1 MLIAYLRKRIVWA
14 GILLYAGIGIVL
26 DAFTAYDILPPC
38 LWHRLFGG
46 ACPGCGLTTAFT
58 HLVRLE
64 FRAAIDANPLSPLIA
79 LLLVACIVIDYRK
92 FVQRS

>member
-64 FRAAIDANPLSPLIA
+64 FCAAIDAHPLSPLIA

>member
-38 LWHRLFGG
+38 LWRRPFGG

-64 FRAAIDANPLSPLIA
+64 FRTAIDAHPLSPLIA

>member
-1 MLIAYLRKRIVWA
+1 MLIAYLRKRIVWV
-14 GILLYAGIGIVL
+14 GILLYAMIGIVL

-38 LWHRLFGG
+38 LWRHLFGS

-64 FRAAIDANPLSPLIA
+64 FRAAIDAHPLSPLIA
-79 LLLVACIVIDYRK
+79 ALLIVCIVIDYRK
-92 FVQRS
+92 FVQRR

>member
-38 LWHRLFGG
+38 LWRRLFGG

-64 FRAAIDANPLSPLIA
+64 FRAAIEAHPLSPLIA

>member
-26 DAFTAYDILPPC
+26 DAFTAYDILPSC

-64 FRAAIDANPLSPLIA
+64 FRAAIDAHPLSPLIA

>member
-38 LWHRLFGG
+38 LWRRLFGG

-64 FRAAIDANPLSPLIA
+64 FRAAIDAHPLSLLIA
-79 LLLVACIVIDYRK
+79 LLLVASIVIDYRK

>member
-46 ACPGCGLTTAFT
+46 APPGCGLTTAFT

-64 FRAAIDANPLSPLIA
+64 FRAAIDAHPLSPLIA

>member
-14 GILLYAGIGIVL
+14 SILLYAGIGIVL

>member
-38 LWHRLFGG
+38 LWHRLFGS

-64 FRAAIDANPLSPLIA
+64 FRAAIDAHPLSPLIA

>member
-26 DAFTAYDILPPC
+26 EAFTAYDILPPC

-64 FRAAIDANPLSPLIA
+64 FRAAIDAHPLSPLIA
-79 LLLVACIVIDYRK
+79 LLLAACIVIDYRK